1 MKAMYSF
8 SILAPF
14 AALAITAPAAAA
26 SINSAT
32 DDYSNDPKP
41 LNWIKL
47 GDDEQAEP
55 LNWI

>member
-26 SINSAT
+26 SINSGMFNPRKEGCRVMLT
-32 DDYSNDPKP
+32 DLYGTAST
-41 LNWIKL
+41 
-47 GDDEQAEP
+47 
-55 LNWI
+55 